1 MLQQES
7 SHTSVFGLADAA
19 GSVSFTNAVCF
30 DSSGKVF
37 ALKAIRG
44 CNIFI
49 DHYCKEC
56 FDKGQ
61 DKVNLVPDMLR
72 IKPGNSCSMASM
84 AVLPVQWHGMI

>member
-1 MLQQES
+1 MLQPES
-7 SHTSVFGLADAA
+7 SHTSVLGLAAAA

-30 DSSGKVF
+30 DSSSKVF

-49 DHYCKEC
+49 DHCCKEC
-56 FDKGQ
+56 IDRGQ
-61 DKVNLVPDMLR
+61 ENVNLVPDMLR
-72 IKPGNSCSMASM
+72 IKPGNSRSMASM